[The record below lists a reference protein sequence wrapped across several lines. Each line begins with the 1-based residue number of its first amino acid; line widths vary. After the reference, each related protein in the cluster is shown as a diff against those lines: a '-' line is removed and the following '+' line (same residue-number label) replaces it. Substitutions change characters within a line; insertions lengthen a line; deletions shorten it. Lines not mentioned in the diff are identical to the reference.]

1 MQGQEEKGN
10 LRKVNNPP
18 GMRYLLAYERKLKYL
33 VGTNHPNNSQFLRL
47 SANNAISGRQKLCSK
62 FEHAKK
68 YFELLLSPRRKKVQ
82 LRPLLSIIWAGGE
95 DHQTKKVTGFIFE
108 VTFL

>member
-10 LRKVNNPP
+10 LRTVNNPP
-18 GMRYLLAYERKLKYL
+18 GMKYLLAYERKVKYL

-62 FEHAKK
+62 FEHAKNTLN
-68 YFELLLSPRRKKVQ
+68 FSFLSGEKK
-82 LRPLLSIIWAGGE
+82 SN
-95 DHQTKKVTGFIFE
+95 
-108 VTFL
+108 